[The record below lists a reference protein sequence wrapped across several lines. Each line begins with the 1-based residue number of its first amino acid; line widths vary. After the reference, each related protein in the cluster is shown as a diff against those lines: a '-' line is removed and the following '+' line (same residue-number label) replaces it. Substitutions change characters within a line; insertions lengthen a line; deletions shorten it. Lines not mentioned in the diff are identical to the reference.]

1 MKDLQNIYHKY
12 HKNTFNFESQYL
24 QKLKKN
30 LIQNFILDPKILK
43 NNESTKNFDPRVF
56 NNLTYNPVK
65 EDNIFNVFNYK
76 TTINIKDNEDLFL
89 KKIKKYEKAFTD
101 DYLVNLNTIFHNS
114 GICLEFENNTSEKY
128 VIENTASNDMTIFS
142 KNFFQVGSNCNIMIV
157 EKFNNEQKSN
167 INLVNYFEI
176 ENNSSVIHL
185 VFQENTKDAN
195 LQFTNYIN
203 CRKKS
208 YYKQIIYNSSESS
221 IRNHSYV
228 NLLEKESKSELYGIF
243 LGKSDQVLD
252 NKTVINHYAP
262 SCVSNQKY
270 KGVLTDKAKASY
282 LSKTLVDQVAQKTEA
297 YQLNKGILLSKDC
310 NYHSKPEL
318 KIYADDVKCSHGS
331 TIGPFDEDIL
341 FYFRTRGI
349 SKNQAMAILIQSFFN
364 DVIGLAIEGWWDSDE
379 KYFSRLAKT
388 SINKWLNNLIVKC

>member
-310 NYHSKPEL
+310 N
-318 KIYADDVKCSHGS
+318 
-331 TIGPFDEDIL
+331 
-341 FYFRTRGI
+341 
-349 SKNQAMAILIQSFFN
+349 
-364 DVIGLAIEGWWDSDE
+364 
-379 KYFSRLAKT
+379 
-388 SINKWLNNLIVKC
+388 